1 MPSSNSKDQF
11 KSGVIAFRKNQFS
24 DAINHFDLALKQ
36 NSNHEPSFEIK
47 LLDSRSAAKEKL
59 KDFKGALLDAKRV
72 IDLCPELPKGYIR
85 AARLFHK
92 IGKLPASIQ
101 MYDRALTRSLK
112 TDGPGSSSVEALENE
127 RETVRKLQ
135 KAQANLGQLKPSI
148 NYLGLLPF
156 ELFLQ
161 VISYLDDPTRFI
173 CMRVCSSWRSVIHRT
188 PKFWTA
194 LTLQFKTKKPTT
206 KLKYWLSRLE
216 GSSYKLESITILY
229 SDNWPLSE
237 LLSVFKTLMSQEV
250 RQLKNLTFVEDRII
264 FEFPEF
270 TRMLNHLIEFLMTTS
285 TSLCTLEIKTSAVIY
300 CPITFSSFL
309 VQFPDL
315 VQLRVIAGKRGKTVP
330 MQCEAL
336 HRSPPPSR
344 TRKLQLGEQDN
355 LEEEEPP
362 QNSSQLQN
370 LALQGIVFADHPAD
384 PIQLESL
391 RVLALPGRSPL
402 PDHARAYTSLI
413 DLTRL
418 PQLEQLVFG
427 SSNPRENAVGYADS
441 DWTGCL
447 ALPNLKHMTINRTVQ
462 PLSYFVSL
470 LGTDQPAMGLL
481 NPIAP
486 QLRCLVLTE
495 VDPVAGFGFLT
506 KFAHE
511 FVMLESLSISG
522 LPISL
527 RNESQLVQILSILP
541 PLTHLCLDRTNA
553 SSEVV
558 KAIKSEK
565 LEHLGLVDCVR
576 VSFTAISDL
585 LSASQQTTTMQR
597 LSYLDITGCTLIT
610 TPDNIDWLRTQVG
623 TVVWQPPVS
632 GGKEKH
638 AKKLILDF

>member
-1 MPSSNSKDQF
+1 MSSPSNSTSKDQF
-11 KSGVIAFRKNQFS
+11 KSAIIAFRKNQFS
-24 DAINHFDLALKQ
+24 DAINHLDLALNQ
-36 NSNHEPSFEIK
+36 NSSHETSYEIK
-47 LLDSRSAAKEKL
+47 LLDSRAAAKEKL
-59 KDFKGALLDAKRV
+59 KDYKGALLDAKRV

-92 IGKLPASIQ
+92 IGKLSASIQ
-101 MYDRALTRSLK
+101 MYDRALSRSSN
-112 TDGPGSSSVEALENE
+112 TDELGSSSTLKDE
-127 RETVRKLQ
+127 RENVRKLE
-135 KAQANLGQLKPSI
+135 KAHTKLSQATSAI
-148 NYLGLLPF
+148 NYLGRLPF

-161 VISYLDDPTRFI
+161 VINYLDDPTRFT
-173 CMRVCSSWRSVIHRT
+173 CMRICSSWRSVICQT
-188 PKFWTA
+188 PKFWTT
-194 LTLQFKTKKPTT
+194 LTLQYKTKKPTT

-229 SDNWPLSE
+229 SDSWPLSE
-237 LLSVFKTLMSQEV
+237 LLSVFKTLMSREIH
-250 RQLKNLTFVEDRII
+250 RLKNFTFVEDRIM
-264 FEFPEF
+264 FEFSEF

-285 TSLCTLEIKTSAVIY
+285 TSLSSLDIKTSAVIY

-309 VQFPDL
+309 IQFPDL
-315 VQLRVIAGKRGKTVP
+315 TQLRVIAGKRGKTVP
-330 MQCEAL
+330 MQCDSL

-344 TRKLQLGEQDN
+344 ARKLDS
-355 LEEEEPP
+355 EEHHGLPQNPP
-362 QNSSQLQN
+362 QLEN

-384 PIQLESL
+384 PVQLDSL

-427 SSNPRENAVGYADS
+427 SSNPRENSVGYADS

-447 ALPNLKHMTINRTVQ
+447 ALPNLKHMTITRTVQ
-462 PLSYFVSL
+462 PLSHFVTLS
-470 LGTDQPAMGLL
+470 GADPPSIGLL

-495 VDPVAGFGFLT
+495 VDPVAGFSFLT

-527 RNESQLVQILSILP
+527 RNESQLIKILTSLP

-553 SSEVV
+553 SVEVV
-558 KAIKSEK
+558 KAIKPEK

-576 VSFTAISDL
+576 VTFTVIADL
-585 LSASQQTTTMQR
+585 LTASQQTTSVQT
-597 LSYLDITGCTLIT
+597 LSYLDVTGCTLVT
-610 TPDNIDWLRTQVG
+610 TPEMIDWLRTRVE
-623 TVVWQPPVS
+623 TVLWQQAVP
-632 GGKEKH
+632 GKKEKH